1 MSLPLIT
8 QKFTIKIF
16 RLMVFMADI
25 PILEIDNIS
34 KYYPGVQALQDVSM
48 RIAAGEIRALLGK
61 NGAGKSTLIKILS
74 GATMPDKGEIRVN
87 GVRAHISSPAAAFAI
102 GIGTVYQEMSL
113 VPGLTVAE
121 NILLGRWPLANRVGL
136 HIINRRE
143 LVREAQAALDMMGAS
158 LSPNTP
164 VSDLS
169 VPERQIVEIAKA
181 LSFKPKVLV
190 LDEPTSSLPQSEVD
204 QLLKL
209 VRQLASNGV
218 AIIYVSHR
226 LQEIPRVADSITVL
240 REGRLIDTIPVSAS
254 SPEVIAKMMIGEGWN
269 KSFSHATAPQ
279 LRKVILSAKK
289 ISVKGYLHEVSFDLH
304 EGEVLGIAGLLGS
317 GRTELLEAIVGFRKP
332 SSGTVYVNG
341 EVIKHPSPGL
351 MRAKGVGLTPE
362 DRKQKGLVLP
372 LSVEQNLVMSSMN
385 RISRR
390 GILSVAQSRSLAREM
405 VDKLSVATSG
415 LGTLASALSGG
426 NQQKIVIGRWLN
438 AQARVLLM
446 DEPTRGIDIQ
456 AKDQVYRLV
465 RELAQQ
471 GVGVVFVS
479 SELEEVLEVSDR
491 ILILN
496 HGRITTELLGE
507 EAKLEQVLALTM
519 AEVNS

>member
-1 MSLPLIT
+1 MSNP
-8 QKFTIKIF
+8 
-16 RLMVFMADI
+16 

-34 KYYPGVQALQDVSM
+34 KHYPGVQALQNVTMSV
-48 RIAAGEIRALLGK
+48 AAGEVRALLGK

-74 GATMPDKGEIRVN
+74 GATTPDEGEIRVN
-87 GVRAHISSPAAAFAI
+87 GARVHLNSPAAVFAI

-121 NILLGRWPLANRVGL
+121 NILLGRWPLAGPAKV
-136 HIINRRE
+136 IDRRQ
-143 LVREAQAALDMMGAS
+143 LVKDAQAALDLMGATIK
-158 LSPNTP
+158 PNTL
-164 VSDLS
+164 VADLS
-169 VPERQIVEIAKA
+169 IPERQIVEIAKA

-190 LDEPTSSLPQSEVD
+190 LDEPTSSLPQSEVE
-204 QLLKL
+204 QLLKV

-240 REGRLIDTIPVSAS
+240 REGHLIDTIPVKAG
-254 SPEVIAKMMIGEGWN
+254 SPEVIARMMIGEGWN
-269 KSFSHATAPQ
+269 KSFSHSTTTQ
-279 LRKVILSAKK
+279 SRKVILSAEK
-289 ISVKGYLHEVSFDLH
+289 ISVKGYLREVSLELH

-317 GRTELLEAIVGFRKP
+317 GRTELLEVIIGLRKP
-332 SSGTVYVNG
+332 ASGGVYVEG
-341 EVIKHPSPGL
+341 ELVKNPSPRF
-351 MRAKGVGLTPE
+351 MRTRGIGLTPE

-385 RISRR
+385 RISSG
-390 GILSVAQSRSLAREM
+390 GILSVFQSRRLAREM

-415 LGTLASALSGG
+415 LNTLVSALSGG
-426 NQQKIVIGRWLN
+426 NQQKIVIGKWLN

-471 GVGVVFVS
+471 GVGVIFVS

-496 HGRITTELLGE
+496 HGRIITELLAE
-507 EAKLEQVLALTM
+507 NAKLDQVLALTI
-519 AEVNS
+519 AEE

>member
-1 MSLPLIT
+1 MPNP
-8 QKFTIKIF
+8 
-16 RLMVFMADI
+16 

-34 KYYPGVQALQDVSM
+34 KHYPGVQALQNVSM
-48 RIAAGEIRALLGK
+48 SVAVGEVRALLGK

-74 GATMPDKGEIRVN
+74 GATTPDEGQIRVN
-87 GVRAHISSPAAAFAI
+87 GVHVQLNNPAAVFAI

-121 NILLGRWPLANRVGL
+121 NILLGRWPLTGPAKV
-136 HIINRRE
+136 IDRRQ
-143 LVREAQAALDMMGAS
+143 LVKDAQAALDLMGATIK
-158 LSPNTP
+158 PNTL
-164 VSDLS
+164 VADLS
-169 VPERQIVEIAKA
+169 IPERQIVEIAKA

-190 LDEPTSSLPQSEVD
+190 LDEPTSSLPQNEVEL
-204 QLLKL
+204 LLKV

-240 REGRLIDTIPVSAS
+240 RDGRLIDTIPVKAG
-254 SPEVIAKMMIGEGWN
+254 SPEVIARMMIGEGWN
-269 KSFSHATAPQ
+269 KSFSHSTTTQ
-279 LRKVILSAKK
+279 SRKVIVSAER
-289 ISVKGYLHEVSFDLH
+289 ISVKGYLHEVSLDLH

-317 GRTELLEAIVGFRKP
+317 GRTELLEVIIGLRKP
-332 SSGTVYVNG
+332 ASGGVYVEG
-341 EVIKHPSPGL
+341 ELVKNPSPRF
-351 MRAKGVGLTPE
+351 MRTRGIGLTPE

-385 RISRR
+385 RISSG
-390 GILSVAQSRSLAREM
+390 GILSIVQSRSLAREM

-415 LGTLASALSGG
+415 LNSLVSALSGG
-426 NQQKIVIGRWLN
+426 NQQKIVIGKWLN

-471 GVGVVFVS
+471 GVGVIFVS

-496 HGRITTELLGE
+496 HGRITTELLAE
-507 EAKLEQVLALTM
+507 NAKLDQVLALTI
-519 AEVNS
+519 AEE

>member
-1 MSLPLIT
+1 MSNP
-8 QKFTIKIF
+8 
-16 RLMVFMADI
+16 

-34 KYYPGVQALQDVSM
+34 KHYPGVQALQNVTMSV
-48 RIAAGEIRALLGK
+48 AAGEVRALLGK

-74 GATMPDKGEIRVN
+74 GATTPDEGEIRVN
-87 GVRAHISSPAAAFAI
+87 GARVHLNSPAAVFAI

-121 NILLGRWPLANRVGL
+121 NILLGRWPLTGPAKL
-136 HIINRRE
+136 INRRQ
-143 LVREAQAALDMMGAS
+143 LVQAAQAALDLMGATIK
-158 LSPNTP
+158 PNTL
-164 VSDLS
+164 VADLS
-169 VPERQIVEIAKA
+169 IPERQIVEIAKA

-190 LDEPTSSLPQSEVD
+190 LDEPTSSLPQSEVE
-204 QLLKL
+204 QLLKV
-209 VRQLASNGV
+209 VRQLAANGV

-240 REGRLIDTIPVSAS
+240 RDGRLIDTIPVKAG
-254 SPEVIAKMMIGEGWN
+254 SPEVIARMMIGEGWN
-269 KSFSHATAPQ
+269 KSFSHATTTQ
-279 LRKVILSAKK
+279 SRKVVLSADK
-289 ISVKGYLHEVSFDLH
+289 ISVKGYLREVSLELH

-317 GRTELLEAIVGFRKP
+317 GRTELLEVLVGLRKP
-332 SSGTVYVNG
+332 VSGGVYVEG
-341 EVIKHPSPGL
+341 ELVKNPSPRF
-351 MRAKGVGLTPE
+351 MRIKGIGLTPE

-372 LSVEQNLVMSSMN
+372 LSVEQNLVMASMN
-385 RISRR
+385 RISSG
-390 GILSVAQSRSLAREM
+390 GILSLFQSRSLAREM

-415 LGTLASALSGG
+415 LNTLVSALSGG
-426 NQQKIVIGRWLN
+426 NQQKIVIGKWLN

-471 GVGVVFVS
+471 GVGVIFVS

-496 HGRITTELLGE
+496 HGRITTELLAE
-507 EAKLEQVLALTM
+507 NAKLDQVLALTI
-519 AEVNS
+519 AEE

>member
-1 MSLPLIT
+1 MPES
-8 QKFTIKIF
+8 
-16 RLMVFMADI
+16 

-34 KYYPGVQALQDVSM
+34 KHYPGVQALQQVSM
-48 RIAAGEIRALLGK
+48 NVAAGEVRALLGK

-74 GATMPDKGEIRVN
+74 GATTLDEGQIRVD
-87 GVRAHISSPAAAFAI
+87 GAQVQITSPAVAFAV

-121 NILLGRWPLANRVGL
+121 NILLGRWPLASRVGVR
-136 HIINRRE
+136 IINRRE
-143 LVREAQAALDMMGAS
+143 LLREAQEALDMMGAS
-158 LSPNTP
+158 LRMNTLVADLN
-164 VSDLS
+164 VS
-169 VPERQIVEIAKA
+169 ERQIVEIAKA

-190 LDEPTSSLPQSEVD
+190 LDEPTSSLPQSEVE

-240 REGRLIDTIPVSAS
+240 REGRLIDTIPISAA
-254 SPEVIAKMMIGEGWN
+254 SPDVIAKMMIGEGWN
-269 KSFSHATAPQ
+269 KTFSHSTGTQ
-279 LRKVILSAKK
+279 SRKVLLSAEK
-289 ISVKGYLHEVSFDLH
+289 ISVKGYLREASFELH

-317 GRTELLEAIVGFRKP
+317 GRTELLESIVGMRKP
-332 SSGTVYVNG
+332 DTGAVYMDG
-341 EVIKHPSPGL
+341 ELVRKPNPGL
-351 MRAKGVGLTPE
+351 MRSKGIGLTPE
-362 DRKQKGLVLP
+362 DRKQQGLVMP
-372 LSVEQNLVMSSMN
+372 LDVEQNLVMSSMN
-385 RISRR
+385 RVSTGGVLSPAKSRE
-390 GILSVAQSRSLAREM
+390 LARDM
-405 VDKLSVATSG
+405 VTKLSVAASG
-415 LGTLASALSGG
+415 LNTIVSTLSGG
-426 NQQKIVIGRWLN
+426 NQQKIVIGKWLN

-465 RELAQQ
+465 RDLAQQ
-471 GVGVVFVS
+471 GVGIIFVS

-496 HGRITTELLGE
+496 HGRVTAELSGA

-519 AEVNS
+519 AEVSI

>member
-1 MSLPLIT
+1 MSGT
-8 QKFTIKIF
+8 
-16 RLMVFMADI
+16 
-25 PILEIDNIS
+25 PILEIDHIS
-34 KYYPGVQALQDVSM
+34 KHYPGVQALQKVSLTVNV
-48 RIAAGEIRALLGK
+48 GEVRALLGK

-74 GATMPDKGEIRVN
+74 GATTPDEGEIRVD
-87 GVRAHISSPAAAFAI
+87 GAPVHITSPTVASTI

-121 NILLGRWPLANRVGL
+121 NILLGRWPLANRIGVRV
-136 HIINRRE
+136 INRRE
-143 LVREAQAALDMMGAS
+143 ALRQAQAALDMMGAS
-158 LSPNTP
+158 LRPNTL
-164 VSDLS
+164 VADLT

-190 LDEPTSSLPQSEVD
+190 LDEPTSSLPQSEVE

-209 VRQLASNGV
+209 VRQLAANGV

-240 REGRLIDTIPVSAS
+240 REGRLIGTIPVGEAS
-254 SPEVIAKMMIGEGWN
+254 PDVIARMMIGEGWN
-269 KSFSHATAPQ
+269 KTFTHASSVQ
-279 LRKVILSAKK
+279 SRKVLLSAED
-289 ISVKGYLHEVSFDLH
+289 INIKGHLRGVSFDLH

-317 GRTELLEAIVGFRKP
+317 GRTELLESIVGMRKP
-332 SSGTVYVNG
+332 DSGTISIDG
-341 EVIKHPSPGL
+341 EKIRKPRPDL
-351 MRAKGVGLTPE
+351 MRTKGVGLTPE
-362 DRKQKGLVLP
+362 DRKLTGLVMP
-372 LSVEQNLVMSSMN
+372 LSVEHNLVMSSMN
-385 RISRR
+385 RISSR
-390 GILSVAQSRSLAREM
+390 GVLSPAKSRELAKEM

-415 LGTLASALSGG
+415 LDTLVSSLSGG
-426 NQQKIVIGRWLN
+426 NQQKIVIGKWLN
-438 AQARVLLM
+438 AQARLLLM

-471 GVGVVFVS
+471 GVGIIFVS

-496 HGRITTELLGE
+496 HGRITAELPGAD
-507 EAKLEQVLALTM
+507 AKLEQVLALAM
-519 AEVNS
+519 AEV